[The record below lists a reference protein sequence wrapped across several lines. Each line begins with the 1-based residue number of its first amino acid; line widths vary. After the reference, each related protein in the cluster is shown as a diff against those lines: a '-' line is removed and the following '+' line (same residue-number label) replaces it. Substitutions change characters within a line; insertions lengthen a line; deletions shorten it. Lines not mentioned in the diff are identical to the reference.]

1 MLRKYAENI
10 ISDNMYAQFD
20 IEGREHVL
28 VREFI
33 DHRSDDSSVNKQ
45 DGFIN
50 SESDEHGY
58 DTTKTWKILVT
69 CNYITILY
77 LK

>member
-33 DHRSDDSSVNKQ
+33 DHRSDDFSVNK
-45 DGFIN
+45 
-50 SESDEHGY
+50 
-58 DTTKTWKILVT
+58 
-69 CNYITILY
+69 
-77 LK
+77 